1 MALQDWGRDRGM
13 DDGEENRPANGP
25 HADSRPSNGHSD
37 HSCHSP
43 PAEDEEESPEIDIH
57 VTNVVS
63 DFGTRCHLNL
73 RLIATTGSNVIYKR
87 EQGVSHYCCPSSVL
101 TIAHLSQ
108 AVFMKLRNPTAT
120 ASIRSSGR
128 ITITGST
135 SEADGKKSARRVAR
149 VLQKMGFKVRMTGF
163 RIVNVLGI
171 VSLPFGIKLAPF
183 TEQHPKVCRSVCLCV
198 CVLLLSDV

>member
-1 MALQDWGRDRGM
+1 M
-13 DDGEENRPANGP
+13 DDGEENRPANHGP
-25 HADSRPSNGHSD
+25 HCDLRSANGHST
-37 HSCHSP
+37 CQSP
-43 PAEDEEESPEIDIH
+43 AAEEDEETPEIDIH
-57 VTNVVS
+57 VSNVVS

-87 EQGVSHYCCPSSVL
+87 EQGVSRHSLDFDAISQSFL
-101 TIAHLSQ
+101 LQ

-128 ITITGST
+128 ITITGNT

-163 RIVNVLGI
+163 RVVNVLGI
-171 VSLPFGIKLAPF
+171 VNLPFGVKLAAL
-183 TEQHPKVCRSVCLCV
+183 TEQYPKVCRSVH
-198 CVLLLSDV
+198 LLSAAVLVTRDALLQL